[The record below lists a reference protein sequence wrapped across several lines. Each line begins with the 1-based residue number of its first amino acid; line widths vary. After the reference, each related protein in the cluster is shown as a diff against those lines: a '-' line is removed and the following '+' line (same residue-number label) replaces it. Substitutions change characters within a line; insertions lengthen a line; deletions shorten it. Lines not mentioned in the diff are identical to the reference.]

1 MPPLSCCK
9 MWGDDIKGLLG
20 EDAARLWLRYCNARE
35 WLVRPWNAFSGP
47 PNERYEIFDMANFL
61 AQFAKYI
68 QLKLSELLKEECQ
81 MTKIKNWLKTYGHCQ
96 KYLPH
101 VNNLCVEMACTMID
115 KLETL
120 LSIHYISNIYI
131 GMKVRMFNIRI

>member
-1 MPPLSCCK
+1 M
-9 MWGDDIKGLLG
+9 
-20 EDAARLWLRYCNARE
+20 AARGTSNNW
-35 WLVRPWNAFSGP
+35 
-47 PNERYEIFDMANFL
+47 
-61 AQFAKYI
+61 K
-68 QLKLSELLKEECQ
+68 
-81 MTKIKNWLKTYGHCQ
+81 KNWWKPYGHCQ

-131 GMKVRMFNIRI
+131 EMKVECLTSEF